1 MPKKNFGLWV
11 YKGLII
17 RLKMEG
23 EKAVKGKPS
32 TTSVISNITAI
43 CDGSS

>member
-1 MPKKNFGLWV
+1 MPEKNFGHWV

-17 RLKMEG
+17 KRKIEG
-23 EKAVKGKPS
+23 EKAVEGKPS

-43 CDGSS
+43 CDG